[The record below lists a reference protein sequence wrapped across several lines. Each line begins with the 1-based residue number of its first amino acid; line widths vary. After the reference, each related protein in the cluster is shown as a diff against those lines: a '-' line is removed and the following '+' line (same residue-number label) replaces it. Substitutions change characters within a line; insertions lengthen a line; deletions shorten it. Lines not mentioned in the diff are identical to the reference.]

1 MLITLFQTSE
11 LRTDLEDQWDNSKN
25 DNTSHTPV
33 KHDVLADSSSLQ
45 VHVAEE
51 SNEVVTCQDT
61 DYVVKTDDD
70 ANSLN
75 PKSRKSYNTKNSH
88 EITDVS

>member
-11 LRTDLEDQWDNSKN
+11 LRTDLEDQLNKSEN
-25 DNTSHTPV
+25 ENTSHTPM
-33 KHDVLADSSSLQ
+33 KRDVRADSLSSQ
-45 VHVAEE
+45 IRVTDE
-51 SNEVVTCQDT
+51 SNEVITFQYT
-61 DYVVKTDDD
+61 DYVIKTDDD

-88 EITDVS
+88 ANSDTS